1 MCDYETR
8 EAESKAIGSSRE
20 FAMLAETATKKDMT
34 MFKNTLLASISAIA
48 LAGAVQ
54 AEDIST
60 HILNITTG
68 TGGAGIPV
76 TLEMEKDGSWAE
88 VGTGTTGENGRVEGF
103 GIEVEQAKYRLSF
116 DFSDYDAVGETPFF
130 PEIDVIFAVQDTD
143 RHHHVP
149 VLVSPFGYSTYL
161 GN

>member
-1 MCDYETR
+1 VCGLKTR
-8 EAESKAIGSSRE
+8 EVPTK
-20 FAMLAETATKKDMT
+20 FAAKSVDFVSLANTAKKGKT
-34 MFKNTLLASISAIA
+34 MFRNILVASIAAIS

-54 AEDIST
+54 ANDIST
-60 HILNITTG
+60 HVLNITTG

-76 TLEMEKDGSWAE
+76 TLEMKTDGDWTE
-88 VGTGTTGENGRVEGF
+88 VGAGTTGDNGRVSGF
-103 GIEVEQAKYRLSF
+103 GIDTEQATYRLSF

-130 PEIDVIFAVQDTD
+130 PEIDIIFTVQDTN
-143 RHHHVP
+143 REHHVP